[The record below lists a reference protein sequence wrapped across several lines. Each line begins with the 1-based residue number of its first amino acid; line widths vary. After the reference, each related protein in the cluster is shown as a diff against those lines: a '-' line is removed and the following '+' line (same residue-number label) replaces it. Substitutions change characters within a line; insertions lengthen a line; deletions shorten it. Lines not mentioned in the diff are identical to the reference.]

1 MCMKKKVI
9 RKLLAGI
16 LAVGVVIGVAACGD
30 TTDPNGGNSQG
41 SDMQNKESGE
51 EASDS
56 QQQEEELPPL
66 KLSVLMNAENQ
77 GGSDE
82 YERMVQTIN
91 EYTNTEV
98 KWVFDSTSEYTDA
111 MVLRFSAQ
119 NLESVNQVN
128 SLDANFCK
136 ACEEG
141 VFWDITDYI
150 DDYPNLATIPEIVR
164 MNASVNGRLYGVPR
178 ARDLTRNGLSWRQD
192 WLDNLGLEE
201 PTTLEAF
208 YKMLYEFTYSDPDK
222 NGQDDT
228 YGMALISY
236 EGPWDLMQIWFG
248 APNGWGIDENGD
260 LIPAHM
266 TKEYDTAL
274 DWFRQIYSEG
284 LVNPNFTE
292 ITESRDW
299 DNMMKEGVA
308 GSIADTMARGRYM
321 QTYFDANETGG
332 QANIFYS
339 VDMGYGYLCQPTEG
353 YGGVLAISKKMVP
366 TENELRRVLQF
377 INDLND
383 AEMSD
388 LIEYGFEGIHY
399 FITEEGYFQYYTD
412 EEKTALGVTTA
423 NYRNGFNQALAFF
436 RTEEETAKRV
446 KAVPETGI
454 RALETEYMKESEQY
468 AVQNYALPYLKN
480 SPTYVG
486 NGKALDDIMKKARLD
501 YIMGTIDRT
510 GLDARKN
517 AWLNAG
523 GQDVIDEVN
532 ALYHGNN

>member
-1 MCMKKKVI
+1 MKKKVI

-178 ARDLTRNGLSWRQD
+178 ARDLTRNGL
-192 WLDNLGLEE
+192 
-201 PTTLEAF
+201 
-208 YKMLYEFTYSDPDK
+208 
-222 NGQDDT
+222 
-228 YGMALISY
+228 
-236 EGPWDLMQIWFG
+236 
-248 APNGWGIDENGD
+248 
-260 LIPAHM
+260 
-266 TKEYDTAL
+266 
-274 DWFRQIYSEG
+274 
-284 LVNPNFTE
+284 
-292 ITESRDW
+292 
-299 DNMMKEGVA
+299 
-308 GSIADTMARGRYM
+308 
-321 QTYFDANETGG
+321 
-332 QANIFYS
+332 
-339 VDMGYGYLCQPTEG
+339 
-353 YGGVLAISKKMVP
+353 
-366 TENELRRVLQF
+366 
-377 INDLND
+377 
-383 AEMSD
+383 
-388 LIEYGFEGIHY
+388 
-399 FITEEGYFQYYTD
+399 
-412 EEKTALGVTTA
+412 
-423 NYRNGFNQALAFF
+423 
-436 RTEEETAKRV
+436 
-446 KAVPETGI
+446 
-454 RALETEYMKESEQY
+454 
-468 AVQNYALPYLKN
+468 
-480 SPTYVG
+480 
-486 NGKALDDIMKKARLD
+486 
-501 YIMGTIDRT
+501 
-510 GLDARKN
+510 
-517 AWLNAG
+517 
-523 GQDVIDEVN
+523 
-532 ALYHGNN
+532 

>member
-1 MCMKKKVI
+1 MKKKVI

-248 APNGWGIDENGD
+248 APNGWGIDED
-260 LIPAHM
+260 R
-266 TKEYDTAL
+266 K
-274 DWFRQIYSEG
+274 
-284 LVNPNFTE
+284 
-292 ITESRDW
+292 
-299 DNMMKEGVA
+299 
-308 GSIADTMARGRYM
+308 
-321 QTYFDANETGG
+321 
-332 QANIFYS
+332 S
-339 VDMGYGYLCQPTEG
+339 V
-353 YGGVLAISKKMVP
+353 V
-366 TENELRRVLQF
+366 
-377 INDLND
+377 
-383 AEMSD
+383 
-388 LIEYGFEGIHY
+388 
-399 FITEEGYFQYYTD
+399 
-412 EEKTALGVTTA
+412 
-423 NYRNGFNQALAFF
+423 
-436 RTEEETAKRV
+436 
-446 KAVPETGI
+446 
-454 RALETEYMKESEQY
+454 
-468 AVQNYALPYLKN
+468 
-480 SPTYVG
+480 
-486 NGKALDDIMKKARLD
+486 
-501 YIMGTIDRT
+501 
-510 GLDARKN
+510 
-517 AWLNAG
+517 
-523 GQDVIDEVN
+523 
-532 ALYHGNN
+532 